1 MFNAGIYLIG
11 IFLVSN
17 QGEQY
22 NIDNWKKLG
31 YTSNNVVGIRISTDI
46 LIANNSTY
54 IIPIKVLFKL
64 DKRDTYSLINYYLL
78 QWII

>member
-1 MFNAGIYLIG
+1 MFNASIYLTG
-11 IFLVSN
+11 IFLVNN
-17 QGEQY
+17 QNEQY
-22 NIDNWKKLG
+22 NIDDWKKLG
-31 YTSNNVVGIRISTDI
+31 YTGDDVVGIRISTDI

>member
-11 IFLVSN
+11 IFLVNN

-22 NIDNWKKLG
+22 NIDDWKKLG